1 MENIVKQKN
10 LFWVEWS
17 QLIPSRCNSTVVSSS
32 FILLSRQCEFEF
44 RTRKAFPFSTSC
56 LYMKSNMK
64 LIPTVDVIVRVA
76 SDSLPN
82 NLTFLSEKQGVKGGT
97 QKIWKCADNRL
108 LGARLTFQIIFHIE
122 GEFLTKCY

>member
-10 LFWVEWS
+10 LIWVEWT

-82 NLTFLSEKQGVKGGT
+82 NLTFLSEKQG
-97 QKIWKCADNRL
+97 C
-108 LGARLTFQIIFHIE
+108 
-122 GEFLTKCY
+122 